1 MSAIAAAFSVNF
13 ASSLNDRAGAA
24 DLYQF
29 AAEGLGTSGRLLGEL
44 RPTGAIPTFADEVAQ
59 MGCQDRVNLT
69 PKIFPVGPY
78 QLNVRQI

>member
-29 AAEGLGTSGRLLGEL
+29 ATEGLGEL

-59 MGCQDRVNLT
+59 MGCQGRVNLT
-69 PKIFPVGPY
+69 RKIFPVGPFS